1 MRSLL
6 LVLAFTYVLLV
17 PVPAWAQTSQGGAS
31 GDQYDDNVLGDGT
44 ANGAVQAALLA
55 SGALQ
60 TPSEEAQAT
69 GEDSV
74 SAAESSQNVPSERD
88 AALPSKE
95 TPCPPPKRKAKP
107 QVRPRRK
114 AKRNTS
120 GPRRATSNWWSL
132 ALVVVRRP
140 ADLHRRHPR
149 PQDRAGPDPLTTRP
163 GQVLTVENACHGS
176 RRSGMPC
183 LRAVVTAAVRSVTP
197 SLSKMCSMR
206 AFTVESLMWSSRAIS
221 LLLRPCATSRRIS
234 ISLSLTCESAS
245 PRNLSTRREATPGAR
260 GTAACG
266 LAYGIKEPVLA
277 LVLQQEPG
285 RPLLQGAGCPRLCR
299 RSLGSRRV
307 WLGGSP

>member
-114 AKRNTS
+114 AKSKAS
-120 GPRRATSNWWSL
+120 GAEKARTWPEKLPKRWSL
-132 ALVVVRRP
+132 ASVVVRRP

-149 PQDRAGPDPLTTRP
+149 PQD
-163 GQVLTVENACHGS
+163 QH
-176 RRSGMPC
+176 
-183 LRAVVTAAVRSVTP
+183 
-197 SLSKMCSMR
+197 
-206 AFTVESLMWSSRAIS
+206 
-221 LLLRPCATSRRIS
+221 
-234 ISLSLTCESAS
+234 
-245 PRNLSTRREATPGAR
+245 
-260 GTAACG
+260 
-266 LAYGIKEPVLA
+266 
-277 LVLQQEPG
+277 
-285 RPLLQGAGCPRLCR
+285 
-299 RSLGSRRV
+299 
-307 WLGGSP
+307 